1 MVCFLEKKVKRATD
15 FAKNKISSEDGFC
28 EENFE
33 WRRGKASEGS
43 DGVET
48 YVERLES
55 ML

>member
-1 MVCFLEKKVKRATD
+1 MVMQK
-15 FAKNKISSEDGFC
+15 FANYTQFC

-33 WRRGKASEGS
+33 IRHYFDEENFEGRRGKASEGS